1 MLTLPTF
8 YKLKIKKGVA
18 DMEKEKFEK
27 IENYARELRQK
38 YKKYSHRAGAL
49 MGIVQ
54 SWEDLTH
61 EEILK
66 IMEILFL

>member
-1 MLTLPTF
+1 
-8 YKLKIKKGVA
+8 
-18 DMEKEKFEK
+18 MEKEKFEK

>member
-1 MLTLPTF
+1 
-8 YKLKIKKGVA
+8 
-18 DMEKEKFEK
+18 MEKEKFKK
-27 IENYARELRQK
+27 IENYARELKQK

-54 SWEDLTH
+54 SWEDLTR

-66 IMEILFL
+66 IMEILFFIENILCYNG

>member
-1 MLTLPTF
+1 
-8 YKLKIKKGVA
+8 
-18 DMEKEKFEK
+18 MEKEKFKK
-27 IENYARELRQK
+27 IENYARELKQK

-54 SWEDLTH
+54 SWEDLTR